1 MAFTR
6 DEISEYEKQPPKVVP
21 DTETP
26 FKPAASADKTP
37 PADDQP
43 PPDDDAPPSDAA
55 ADTPPDD
62 SGDGT
67 SGADDANADSP
78 PADAAGP
85 DGDSDQPTVDA
96 DGNTIDPPPKKG
108 SARERIQ
115 ELVEERDSF
124 RSYGEYAQTQLN
136 IKDQQLA
143 ELNQKLQG
151 IKPAVPGVKEGAD
164 VDDPIPTLE
173 DPDIQYDPDKLT
185 RKLVAWREKVKEKAR
200 VAAASAP
207 ASRPD
212 PEAENRKIVG
222 TFAGR
227 IEKFKET
234 HKDFE
239 AVVKLLPQLAAPAAQ
254 AIVVDET
261 GPDILYWL
269 GQHKAEAIRIVQL
282 PPQMQ
287 VLEIGEIRGKL
298 RSKTGTTQGKTKV
311 IPSTD
316 KTPAPDASKTQAKP
330 KSQSNA
336 PPPPSAV
343 RGGARHDQV
352 PITDPSLSMDE
363 FVRRDRVAK
372 IARREA
378 SKKHRESR

>member
-6 DEISEYEKQPPKVVP
+6 DEISEYEKQPAKVVP

-26 FKPAASADKTP
+26 FKPAASGEQMP

-43 PPDDDAPPSDAA
+43 PPDDDAAPSGTD
-55 ADTPPDD
+55 DETPPDE

-67 SGADDANADSP
+67 SGANDAAGDSP
-78 PADAAGP
+78 NPDDAGP
-85 DGDSDQPTVDA
+85 DGESDQPTVDA
-96 DGNTIDPPPKKG
+96 DGNTVDPPPKKG

-124 RSYGEYAQTQLN
+124 RSYGEYAQAQLN

-151 IKPAVPGVKEGAD
+151 VKPAAPGVKEDDG
-164 VDDPIPTLE
+164 VDDPVPTLE

-200 VAAASAP
+200 KAAASAP
-207 ASRPD
+207 AARPD
-212 PEAENRKIVG
+212 PQVENQKIVN
-222 TFAGR
+222 TFNER
-227 IEKFKET
+227 VNKFAET

-239 AVVKLLPQLAAPAAQ
+239 AVVKLLPQLAQPAAQ
-254 AIVVDET
+254 AVVFDES
-261 GPDILYWL
+261 GPEILYWL
-269 GQHKAEAIRIVQL
+269 GKHKAEAIRIVQL
-282 PPQMQ
+282 PPQLQ
-287 VLEIGEIRGKL
+287 VLEIGTIRGTL
-298 RSKTGTTQGKTKV
+298 RKSAPAQGKTKV

-316 KTPAPDASKTQAKP
+316 QTPPPDASKTQAKP
-330 KSQSNA
+330 KSTSNA

-343 RGGARHDQV
+343 RGGSRHDQV
-352 PITDPSLSMDE
+352 PITDPGLSMDE
-363 FVRRDRVAK
+363 FVRRTRADKLAK
-372 IARREA
+372 SEAR
-378 SKKHRESR
+378 KKLRGSR